1 MMLKMTLTGRE
12 YDYNSR
18 NRGKNNYKKIENNGK
33 LKKLK
38 LLNYFMFFEIILF
51 LES

>member
-1 MMLKMTLTGRE
+1 MMLKMTLTG
-12 YDYNSR
+12 YDYNSH

-38 LLNYFMFFEIILF
+38 LLNSFMFFEIILF